1 VPEDIPSF
9 RLDVD
14 RNPYEDPRLYDYENY
29 PPDLYVPPGTK
40 IANRSAL
47 GSWGAYVVRDFDPA
61 QPRGG
66 TLIVQGTSAMC
77 GIISLLPELDE
88 RGLNVKIIY
97 AASPQLFAIQTK
109 AYRQSVLPRRDWIES
124 TVITT
129 QARRLM
135 HDWLYSKVSE
145 EYAISADWDD
155 HRRTGGRL
163 NEVIGEAKRKIPTS
177 AGCPLMFNRCNPAR
191 PRAGVTRCLRTAVM
205 ETTPVLRSSSQP
217 THSQGMVTVHAEVEE
232 FSKPSEKIRSADPS
246 SWMHHGVWASR

>member
-1 VPEDIPSF
+1 MNRDQALVDSLASTLVALGDSVPEDIPSF
-9 RLDVD
+9 RLDVN
-14 RNPYEDPRLYDYENY
+14 RSPYEDPRLYDYENY

-40 IANRSAL
+40 ITNRSAL

-66 TLIVQGTSAMC
+66 TLIVQGTSAMH

-88 RGLNVKIIY
+88 RRLNVKIIY
-97 AASPQLFAIQTK
+97 ATSPQLFAIQTK
-109 AYRQSVLPRRDWIES
+109 AYRQSVLSRRDWIDS

-155 HRRTGGRL
+155 RWRTGGRL
-163 NEVIGEAKRKIPTS
+163 NEVIDEAHLSPEWLLKGIERFVRDRES
-177 AGCPLMFNRCNPAR
+177 R
-191 PRAGVTRCLRTAVM
+191 PRR
-205 ETTPVLRSSSQP
+205 
-217 THSQGMVTVHAEVEE
+217 HSTGRRRQ
-232 FSKPSEKIRSADPS
+232 S
-246 SWMHHGVWASR
+246 